1 MPIKC
6 CRVAIRI
13 ALEDDDIRTLAR
25 EPYMLSTGQMCTLR
39 LKRASALSG
48 LKNGASVVQQTG

>member
-13 ALEDDDIRTLAR
+13 VLEDDDIRTLAR
-25 EPYMLSTGQMCTLR
+25 EPYMLSTGQMYTLR
-39 LKRASALSG
+39 LKRASALG